1 MSHEISAGI
10 IIYRMT
16 AEGPRFLL
24 LYHGGPY
31 WNFPKGKI
39 EDESSFKAAL
49 REVYEETGIKN
60 QDLRFKSWFKVQDKV
75 VIYKKNRGKFL
86 KTFIYYLAETSKEEV
101 RISDEHQGYG
111 WFLYR
116 DAMRILIARDLK
128 ENVKKAY
135 AAIVQRKS
143 VPHRPAHSP
152 R

>member
-10 IIYRMT
+10 IMYRMT

-39 EDESSFKAAL
+39 EGESSFKAAL
-49 REVYEETGIKN
+49 REVQEETGIKSF
-60 QDLRFKSWFKVQDKV
+60 DLRFKSWFKVQDSV
-75 VIYKKNRGKFL
+75 MVYKKDRGKFL

-101 RISDEHQGYG
+101 RISHEHQGYG

-116 DAMRILIARDLK
+116 DAMRILIAKDLK
-128 ENVKKAY
+128 ENVRKAY
-135 AAIVQRKS
+135 AAIVQRKG
-143 VPHRPAHSP
+143 VHHRSAHSP